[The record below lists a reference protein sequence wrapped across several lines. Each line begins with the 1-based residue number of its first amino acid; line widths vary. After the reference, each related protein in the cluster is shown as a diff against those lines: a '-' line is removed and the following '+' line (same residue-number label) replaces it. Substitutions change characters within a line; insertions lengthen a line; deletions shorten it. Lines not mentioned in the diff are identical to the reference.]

1 MNFHGLV
8 ITPWK
13 LLGWLGAA
21 LFASRW
27 FVQFYASR
35 AVGRPVLPRMFWY
48 MSASGSVLVLL
59 YFIFGKNDSVGII
72 TNLAPFFIA
81 LYNLRLDITSKRKLA
96 T

>member
-96 T
+96 N